1 MATIVSAIFEDSG
14 DAGRFYQWL
23 RDERGAP
30 DAAIIIAGVPP
41 SHPTVEHERGEGTE
55 RFALGIGAGAA
66 AGMLLGATAFLIPG
80 LSPAVLAGGG
90 AAALGADTAAL
101 TGGAAIGALAG
112 GLTTWLTRWGVHE
125 DRAPDYA
132 EEVESGRIYVG
143 LDLDQTSIG
152 QGDLIDAL
160 HEFHGEFMGRE
171 ALEGEESPTVTHQLI
186 PPGPLDH
193 GDEEARRSAVA
204 ATHYA
209 PTVQD
214 ELEAGEEEAAPNQA
228 LLGRGM

>member
-1 MATIVSAIFEDSG
+1 MPTIVSAIFEDSG
-14 DAGRFYQWL
+14 DAGRFYHWL

-41 SHPTVEHERGEGTE
+41 SDPTVEHEPGEGTE
-55 RFALGIGAGAA
+55 RFALGIGAGAV

-80 LSPAVLAGGG
+80 LGPAVLAGGG

-125 DRAPDYA
+125 DRAPEYA
-132 EEVESGRIYVG
+132 DAVESGRIYVG
-143 LDLDQTSIG
+143 LDLDQMSLDQEG
-152 QGDLIDAL
+152 LLNAL
-160 HEFHGEFMGRE
+160 EEFHGEFMGRE
-171 ALEGEESPTVTHQLI
+171 AQEGEQSATVTHNLI

-204 ATHYA
+204 AAHGA
-209 PTVQD
+209 AFPD
-214 ELEAGEEEAAPNQA
+214 EMEVDNEAAPRNEA
-228 LLGRGM
+228 LLGRSF